1 MKNLKIFVSITVLF
15 FVTSCLTVG
24 KIERNCDKFA
34 QICITDT
41 ETVKEIV
48 YRDTTIYLT
57 DTLEIKLPA
66 DTVTITDTIKIVN
79 KQAFLP
85 PVYKEFGLI
94 GVNAWV
100 NFSVLNIRAFLTD
113 STILT
118 PVRDTIIIP
127 NAFKQTTTIKT
138 VVMKKKFIPGFYKF
152 TLWFFITAVV
162 ILIGWLAAKFFLGN
176 ITGVLSKLLR
186 L

>member
-1 MKNLKIFVSITVLF
+1 MKNLKILVSITVLF

-34 QICITDT
+34 QICITNT

-66 DTVTITDTIKIVN
+66 DTVKISDTIRIVN
-79 KQAFLP
+79 NQAFLL

-94 GVNAWV
+94 GVKAWV
-100 NFSVLNIRAFLTD
+100 NFSVLNVRAFLTD
-113 STILT
+113 STILH
-118 PVRDTIIIP
+118 PIRDTILIAD
-127 NAFKQTTTIKT
+127 AFKQTTTIKT
-138 VVMKKKFIPGFYKF
+138 VVMPKKFIPKFYKF
-152 TLWFFITAVV
+152 CLWFFITAIV
-162 ILIGWLAAKFFLGN
+162 ILAGWLALKFFMVNVSGFFA
-176 ITGVLSKLLR
+176 KLMR